1 MPVDPAAGQQP
12 ARTGDHPY
20 PCSQRPLALSPQ
32 ETAHAV
38 GLSLSLVQ
46 QLTQAGEFPK
56 PRQLSAR
63 RVGYLLTEI
72 EAWLAARPVS
82 ECLPPPNSG
91 YGRAG
96 KSGKTAATA

>member
-1 MPVDPAAGQQP
+1 MSALPS
-12 ARTGDHPY
+12 TITM
-20 PCSQRPLALSPQ
+20 RPLALSPE
-32 ETAHAV
+32 ETAQVV

-63 RVGYLLTEI
+63 RVGYLLAEV
-72 EAWLAARPVS
+72 EEWLASRPVS
-82 ECLPPPNSG
+82 SCLPPPNSG

-96 KSGKTAATA
+96 KPGKASSAAA